1 MNNPNSGQDYIG
13 GYPVPRYALEVVHG
27 DYMQSL
33 PGNNGYYHV
42 LVMSCPL
49 SGILMTFPVKSLSSE
64 IAIGIISRFIFPY
77 FTVKTF
83 VSDAGSVFASEQFRN
98 AMKIFNI
105 QKIEIARLAPAHNGL
120 AEKAIHLFKQAMAK
134 YIAPDSQQSW
144 LGLVPFLTRI
154 HNTTPRNKTGLTPLS
169 LLFGDHAHAKS
180 PFELELWP
188 DTKVFMND
196 AADLEK
202 MNLERE
208 QLVRLARES
217 LKEANA
223 VLKKDRNKNTVKR
236 EYKVGD
242 IVFTRNRKYT
252 QGVSPAL
259 KTKWSPDPFVVV
271 RALGSSAVIMRIAD
285 GSRFY
290 YKNYDIK
297 KPNAFATEE
306 LDIPASVKP
315 LLSIPVEKYK
325 DRAFAIIREHAV
337 LDFPY
342 NAIDI
347 NNPEEIEAAVEKQA
361 RIDPKERALT
371 NPLEVESEEEL
382 AYNPD
387 NETDEQTPTDITE
400 KGSEEIEPF
409 EETNDEGDRDDVELT
424 DGQDSRDT
432 NLSPSEK
439 ENDLGDEQ
447 NKQATDP
454 KIDDKVETDT
464 MPMSETKYPIEVAD
478 EFVNKS
484 TRFPTDKVEIK
495 KPSKGLK
502 KTQKRK
508 KKKRNVKGQPKR
520 DLGTRKSDAPE
531 MPQEEKIANK
541 RYKLRHR
548 QKKEKKDDSSED
560 EEEIKG
566 RKHVTFEDED
576 PPPKLK
582 IDYGEPVAEIRDIM

>member
-1 MNNPNSGQDYIG
+1 MTSKNLDPSAIRIITALDPRARTTTNGSGDHFVFKAG
-13 GYPVPRYALEVVHG
+13 ETPCV
-27 DYMQSL
+27 
-33 PGNNGYYHV
+33 
-42 LVMSCPL
+42 
-49 SGILMTFPVKSLSSE
+49 
-64 IAIGIISRFIFPY
+64 Y
-77 FTVKTF
+77 FLLRVKTI
-83 VSDAGSVFASEQFRN
+83 SPTLYSLLTVFLFLSFFSTSLASFR
-98 AMKIFNI
+98 
-105 QKIEIARLAPAHNGL
+105 
-120 AEKAIHLFKQAMAK
+120 
-134 YIAPDSQQSW
+134 
-144 LGLVPFLTRI
+144 
-154 HNTTPRNKTGLTPLS
+154 LS

-325 DRAFAIIREHAV
+325 DRAYAIIRKHAV

-347 NNPEEIEAAVEKQA
+347 NNPEEIEAAVEKHT

-371 NPLEVESEEEL
+371 NPLEAERDEEL
-382 AYNPD
+382 ADDPD
-387 NETDEQTPTDITE
+387 NETDERIPSDIAE
-400 KGSEEIEPF
+400 NVSEENEPF
-409 EETNDEGDRDDVELT
+409 VETNDEGDWDNVEAT
-424 DGQDSRDT
+424 DGQGSRDT
-432 NLSPSEK
+432 NLSPPMK
-439 ENDLGDEQ
+439 ENDLGDKRYE
-447 NKQATDP
+447 QATDP
-454 KIDDKVETDT
+454 NIDDEIETDT
-464 MPMSETKYPIEVAD
+464 MPISETNYPKNVAD

-484 TRFPTDKVEIK
+484 TRFPTDKDKTLE
-495 KPSKGLK
+495 PSIRP
-502 KTQKRK
+502 KTAQKRK
-508 KKKRNVKGQPKR
+508 RKKRHAKGRLKKK
-520 DLGTRKSDAPE
+520 KS
-531 MPQEEKIANK
+531 
-541 RYKLRHR
+541 
-548 QKKEKKDDSSED
+548 
-560 EEEIKG
+560 
-566 RKHVTFEDED
+566 
-576 PPPKLK
+576 
-582 IDYGEPVAEIRDIM
+582 